1 MPTGSLPESG
11 KKLWERVY
19 EEAKKGSCKD
29 AKDVEACAAAIGW
42 TAIKNAGWKK
52 DAEGN
57 WHKKAELQE
66 FSLRLEKV
74 SLDKPSGEMHWR
86 MVASDTDA
94 DSYNDSMSLEL
105 FNDFISRAESGE
117 QVPEDYRS
125 DFWSGGMPYLSV
137 SHYPDLNGDA
147 VPGVVDAIYVDGTYF
162 KAKGR
167 YNDSSL
173 GRACFK
179 AVLKDLYNPERSEAN
194 DKIRVSIAFL
204 DWAHTHK
211 SNGYEFEREDENGVC
226 IECLNETLNL
236 MANGKT
242 PQGKIFTKGHLV
254 HLAHTRVPV
263 NNRTSLEVDKSM
275 TTRKEDAASI
285 VGEELAD
292 EMDKKAKLIGKSEA
306 LVMKAEDVPVI
317 VVEEA
322 KTAPSEEDEPEDEED
337 CCDKNSPAY
346 DEKACAKKKKMAK
359 KSEVV
364 ELNEIIRA
372 VVAEMTKPE
381 EVKPIHV
388 LDTVFSEFKSRFDE
402 VSIMSIPADEKL
414 AQLQGAY
421 AKIGEEIKKSVTPP
435 VEEVT
440 PVVQQ
445 SKDLIM
451 ALSEVMNP
459 IAQKLDLIAAK
470 LASQQTMVQPA
481 SAPTLPQIPVRR
493 SLDPS
498 LLGQYYPQKAQSE
511 TPNLRAL
518 IERTT

>member
-1 MPTGSLPESG
+1 MPL
-11 KKLWERVY
+11 
-19 EEAKKGSCKD
+19 
-29 AKDVEACAAAIGW
+29 
-42 TAIKNAGWKK
+42 
-52 DAEGN
+52 
-57 WHKKAELQE
+57 LQE
-66 FSLRLEKV
+66 FSLRLEKA

-105 FNDFISRAESGE
+105 FNDFIGRAESGE
-117 QVPEDYRS
+117 QVPDDYRS

-137 SHYPDLNGDA
+137 SHYPDLDGSA

-167 YNDSSL
+167 YNDSLL
-173 GRACFK
+173 GHACFK
-179 AVLKDLYNPERSEAN
+179 SVLKDLYNPERIDAT

-211 SNGYEFEREDENGVC
+211 SNGYEFERKNEDGVC
-226 IECLNETLNL
+226 VECLNETLNL

-306 LVMKAEDVPVI
+306 LVIKAEDGDIAVEPVSI
-317 VVEEA
+317 PTVVIVEEA
-322 KTAPSEEDEPEDEED
+322 KTAPSEEDEGED
-337 CCDKNSPAY
+337 CCDKNSSAY
-346 DEKACAKKKKMAK
+346 DEKACAKKKATK
-359 KSEVV
+359 KSETV
-364 ELNEIIRA
+364 ELSEIIRA
-372 VVAEMTKPE
+372 VVAEMTKPDE
-381 EVKPIHV
+381 PKPVHV
-388 LDTVFSEFKSRFDE
+388 LDTVFSEFKSKFDE
-402 VSIMSIPADEKL
+402 VYTMSIPADEKL

-421 AKIGEEIKKSVTPP
+421 AKIGEEIKKSVTP

>member
-1 MPTGSLPESG
+1 MPL
-11 KKLWERVY
+11 
-19 EEAKKGSCKD
+19 
-29 AKDVEACAAAIGW
+29 
-42 TAIKNAGWKK
+42 
-52 DAEGN
+52 
-57 WHKKAELQE
+57 LQE
-66 FSLRLEKV
+66 FSLRLEKA

-105 FNDFISRAESGE
+105 FNDFIGRAESGE
-117 QVPEDYRS
+117 QVPDDYRS

-137 SHYPDLNGDA
+137 SHYPDLDGSA

-167 YNDSSL
+167 YNDSLL
-173 GRACFK
+173 GHACFK
-179 AVLKDLYNPERSEAN
+179 SVLKDLYNPERIDAT

-211 SNGYEFEREDENGVC
+211 SNGYEFERKNEDGVC
-226 IECLNETLNL
+226 VECLNETLNL

-306 LVMKAEDVPVI
+306 LVIKAEDGDIAVEPVSI
-317 VVEEA
+317 PTVVIVEEA
-322 KTAPSEEDEPEDEED
+322 KTAPSEEDEGED
-337 CCDKNSPAY
+337 CCDKNSSAY
-346 DEKACAKKKKMAK
+346 DEKACAKKKATK
-359 KSEVV
+359 KSETV
-364 ELNEIIRA
+364 ELSEIIRA
-372 VVAEMTKPE
+372 VVAEMTKTE
-381 EVKPIHV
+381 EPKSAHV
-388 LDTVFSEFKSRFDE
+388 LDTVFSEFKSKFDE
-402 VSIMSIPADEKL
+402 VYTMSIPADEKL

-421 AKIGEEIKKSVTPP
+421 AKIGEEIKKSVTP

>member
-1 MPTGSLPESG
+1 MPKESL
-11 KKLWERVY
+11 
-19 EEAKKGSCKD
+19 
-29 AKDVEACAAAIGW
+29 
-42 TAIKNAGWKK
+42 
-52 DAEGN
+52 
-57 WHKKAELQE
+57 LQE
-66 FSLRLEKV
+66 FSLRLEKA

-86 MVASDTDA
+86 MVASDTDS

-105 FNDFISRAESGE
+105 FNDFIGRAESGE

-137 SHYPDLNGDA
+137 SHYPDLDGTA

-167 YNDSSL
+167 YNDSPL
-173 GRACFK
+173 GHACFK
-179 AVLKDLYNPERSEAN
+179 SVLKDLYNPERSEAS

-211 SNGYEFEREDENGVC
+211 SNGFMFEREDENDTCFV
-226 IECLNETLNL
+226 CLNETLDL

-285 VGEELAD
+285 VGDELAD
-292 EMDKKAKLIGKSEA
+292 EMDKKAKLIGRSEA
-306 LVMKAEDVPVI
+306 LVIKAEDVGTIAVEPVSI
-317 VVEEA
+317 PTVIVEEA
-322 KTAPSEEDEPEDEED
+322 KTAPAEEDDGED
-337 CCDKNSPAY
+337 CCDKNSSAY
-346 DEKACAKKKKMAK
+346 DEKACAKKKATK
-359 KSEVV
+359 KSEAI
-364 ELNEIIRA
+364 ELGEIVRA
-372 VVAEMTKPE
+372 VVAEMSKVEDKP
-381 EVKPIHV
+381 VHV
-388 LDTVFSEFKSRFDE
+388 LDTVFSEFKSKFDE
-402 VSIMSIPADEKL
+402 VSTMSIPADEKL

-421 AKIGEEIKKSVTPP
+421 AKIGEEIKKSVTP

-445 SKDLIM
+445 SRDLIM

-481 SAPTLPQIPVRR
+481 SAPTLPQIPIRR

-498 LLGQYYPQKAQSE
+498 LLGQYYPQKTQSE